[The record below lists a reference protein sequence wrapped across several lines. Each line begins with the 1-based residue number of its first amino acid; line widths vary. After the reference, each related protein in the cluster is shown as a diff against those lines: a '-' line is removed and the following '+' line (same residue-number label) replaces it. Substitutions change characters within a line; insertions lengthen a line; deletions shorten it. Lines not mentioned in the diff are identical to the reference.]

1 MVLAVSLGGKET
13 MSTNM
18 TPSLPL
24 PTDTTGRHSTAWWGM
39 LILIINEAVLF
50 ASLLA
55 SYFYIRFNSPSWPQD
70 QLERPELLLPVIGTI
85 VLVSS
90 SFAMHFAQRAIRQ
103 NSNERLRLGLA
114 IGFVLGLVFLGIQ
127 FFEYSRLPF
136 QPDDDVYA
144 SLFFAI
150 TGIHALHVTIGVI
163 MNLFTQIRAST
174 EGFTASR
181 HETVE
186 NVVLYWHFVDL
197 VWIFVFISLYL
208 SPYL

>member
-1 MVLAVSLGGKET
+1 MVLACSFGGKEAV
-13 MSTNM
+13 NANI

-39 LILIINEAVLF
+39 LLLIINEAVLF

-70 QLERPELLLPVIGTI
+70 QLERPELLLPIIGTI

-103 NSNERLRLGLA
+103 DNSRQFRLGLA
-114 IGFVLGLVFLGIQ
+114 IGFVLGIVFLGIQ
-127 FFEYSRLPF
+127 LFEYSRLPF
-136 QPDDDVYA
+136 QPDDNVYA

-150 TGIHALHVTIGVI
+150 TGIHALHVMIGLF
-163 MNLFTQIRAST
+163 MNLFTQVRAST
-174 EGFTASR
+174 DGFTANR
-181 HETVE
+181 HQTVE